1 MIIFILL
8 CFSVRIYIDPSFV
21 FKYYKEYQDHCQE
34 IELIERVEKDEKV
47 EDYLTSWLY
56 KYQADRIF
64 IIQYHNGTKDW
75 QHGTMRFE
83 KCLHNTIPMKSD
95 YVNFNLTWLDM
106 PFYLKEY
113 DYFIGNIY
121 ELKNIDPVLHYQF
134 TSYNVQNVAFVIIT
148 DDNTDPIGIL
158 GFTGTNLNINKNL
171 LLKESKII
179 YEYIK

>member
-1 MIIFILL
+1 MIILLILIVFL
-8 CFSVRIYIDPSFV
+8 IQCESFSYTPKEINNELYNRTEHEAELKKELSFYLN
-21 FKYYKEYQDHCQE
+21 KYH
-34 IELIERVEKDEKV
+34 
-47 EDYLTSWLY
+47 
-56 KYQADRIF
+56 ADRVF
-64 IIQYHNGTKDW
+64 VIQYHNGTKDW

-83 KCLHNTIPMKSD
+83 ICKENVVSIKCNF
-95 YVNFNLTWLDM
+95 VNVNLTWLDM
-106 PFYLKEY
+106 PFYLKEH

-121 ELKNIDPVLHYQF
+121 ELKNIDPVLYYQF
-134 TSYNVQNVAFVIIT
+134 SSYNVQNIAFVIIT

>member
-1 MIIFILL
+1 MIILLILIVFL
-8 CFSVRIYIDPSFV
+8 IQCESFSYTPREINNELYSRTERDAELKKELSFYLN
-21 FKYYKEYQDHCQE
+21 KYH
-34 IELIERVEKDEKV
+34 
-47 EDYLTSWLY
+47 
-56 KYQADRIF
+56 ADRVF
-64 IIQYHNGTKDW
+64 VIQYHNGTKDW
-75 QHGTMRFE
+75 QHATMRFE
-83 KCLHNTIPMKSD
+83 KCLPNTVSMKFN

-106 PFYLKEY
+106 PFYLKEHN
-113 DYFIGNIY
+113 YFIGNIC